1 MTGFVLWVAAI
12 VATLLT
18 ANPRL
23 VPTLVLLGSFLVP
36 VSFVAWAFEHW
47 RDEHVTTELVVRAF
61 VVGGLL
67 GVLGSAVLETYL
79 LRPSL
84 LLFLEVGL
92 IEEGVKLAA
101 LVLITRRLTRRH
113 TRDGIVLGAAVAGGV
128 LPADPDH

>member
-1 MTGFVLWVAAI
+1 MRRRDGREWLRILVIGFALWVAAI

-18 ANPRL
+18 ANPHL

-47 RDEHVTTELVVRAF
+47 QDEDVTTELVVRAF

-67 GVLGSAVLETYL
+67 GVLGAAVLETYL

-92 IEEGVKLAA
+92 IEEGVKH
-101 LVLITRRLTRRH
+101 RPP
-113 TRDGIVLGAAVAGGV
+113 GG
-128 LPADPDH
+128 